1 LLFDNSGELKLTLP
15 CSPSEHRSVLTVV
28 SYNKGFVTGG
38 EDGCI
43 RVFEKIDDPKEAY
56 RRTRE
61 HRIDETAGVFVR
73 ALSVSPRDEVLG
85 ITLSSCQLYHM
96 SLSSS
101 DMLKTDETPALDHI
115 LTPFHNGAILGLDV
129 CARKPL
135 VVTCGVDKTV
145 RVWNYLEKTCELAK
159 TFTEEAFSVAFHP
172 SGFHVIV
179 GFSDK
184 LRLMN
189 LLMEELRTYKEIPIK
204 ACREVRFAHGGEYFA
219 AVNSNAIQVY
229 KTYTC
234 DVVCNLRGHNAK
246 VRSLCWSQDDSH
258 LVSSGMDGAVNEYSI
273 PEEGRRKSDYMH
285 KGTNFTSVVVHT
297 DTSASTT
304 HNVLYLVGSDRMI
317 KEVQG
322 GAQGGE
328 LTHYIESEKTL
339 GQLALAHGAK
349 ALFAGVA
356 EPEEPGAIR
365 AYGFPPQAHEYTE
378 YQTHAG
384 PVTRMCV
391 THDDGTIFTTGED
404 GTLYIYE
411 VRRKDKGTRRD
422 KEGAL
427 PFADE
432 ILVTKAFL
440 EEKQAALLDFER
452 QVEELENQIDF
463 QLRHRDSYHK
473 EKMAELEEKYSQ
485 EIEQERTKYELL
497 REEKNE
503 MELEY
508 VENMK
513 DLEEQHAGQTQKLE
527 ASFQHK
533 MAIEVQRYQKLAADL
548 DRERSEWETQ
558 HKALLEQH
566 QKVLEARQQAFD
578 EQRMRNNEERQTIM
592 EEKQEAFQRHQEMLL
607 QLEMDADREI
617 EELKE
622 MYETQLTQEKDEKV
636 RLRGQAGIHRKHHE
650 DLKRQMT
657 KKEEELA
664 QKMDLNKKKQ
674 EKIDALLKDKESNEK
689 EIRERDKT
697 IGDKEQRIY
706 DLKKQNQEL
715 EKFKF
720 VLDYKIK
727 ELKAQIDPKNDD
739 IAGMKQQI
747 RAMDFELEE
756 YQRKNKQLALD
767 ISQLQMKQRALVEE
781 IKSQKKK
788 LFGDLMLIKRF
799 KLDLDECVAF
809 ASEPKHLKEAVA
821 ALFRK
826 YVQSTVRTLDLD
838 TDAQKEYNRQR
849 NYLEKSVDS
858 LKRKLAKDSE
868 VHRIDNMRIMQEN
881 VSLIREIND
890 LRREINFLK
899 HERVSLQVSEKRAKA
914 GSQLEAQKSTLE
926 KELAAQREELRQL
939 QMQVGAEGMG
949 DGEEAGAGDGAP
961 PDSPE
966 N

>member
-1 LLFDNSGELKLTLP
+1 MLLFDSSGELKLTLP
-15 CSPSEHRSVLTVV
+15 CSPAEHRSVLTIVA
-28 SYNKGFVTGG
+28 YNKGFVTGG

-43 RVFEKIDDPKEAY
+43 RVFEKTDDPKEAY
-56 RRTRE
+56 RNVRT

-73 ALSVSPRDEVLG
+73 SVCVSPRDEVLG
-85 ITLSSCQLYHM
+85 ITLSSCQLFQM

-101 DMLKTDETPALDHI
+101 DLLKTEETPALDYI
-115 LTPFHNGAILGLDV
+115 LAPFHNGAILGLDV
-129 CARKPL
+129 CVRKPL

-145 RVWNYLEKTCELAK
+145 RVWNYVDKTCELAK

-172 SGFHVIV
+172 SGFHLIV

-204 ACREVRFAHGGEYFA
+204 AWREVKFAHGGEYFA

-234 DVVCNLRGHNAK
+234 EVVCNLRGHNTK
-246 VRSLCWSQDDSH
+246 VKALSWSQDDSI
-258 LVSSGMDGAVNEYSI
+258 LVSCGMDGAVNEYSI
-273 PEEGRRKSDYMH
+273 PEEGRRMSDCMH
-285 KGTNFTSVVVHT
+285 KGTTFTSIVIHT
-297 DTSASTT
+297 DVQMQS
-304 HNVLYLVGSDRMI
+304 HNIMYVVGSDRMI

-322 GAQGGE
+322 GNQAGE
-328 LTHYIESEKTL
+328 ITNFIETEKTL
-339 GQLALAHGAK
+339 GQLALAHSAR

-365 AYGFPPQAHEYTE
+365 AYTFPPQRDGVIET
-378 YQTHAG
+378 QTHAG

-391 THDDGTIFTTGED
+391 TLDDGMLFTAGED

-411 VRRKDKGTRRD
+411 VRRKDKATRRD

-440 EEKQAALLDFER
+440 EDKKAALLDFER

-463 QLRHRDSYHK
+463 QLRHRESYHK

-508 VENMK
+508 IENMK
-513 DLEEQHAGQTQKLE
+513 DIEEAHHGQTQKLE

-533 MAIEVQRYQKLAADL
+533 MSIEVQRYQKLSADL
-548 DRERSEWETQ
+548 DRERQDWNTQ
-558 HKALLEQH
+558 HAALLEQH
-566 QKVLEARQQAFD
+566 SKVLEARQQRFD
-578 EQRMRNNEERQTIM
+578 EQRMHNNEERQRIM
-592 EEKQEAFQRHQEMLL
+592 EEKQEAFKRHLEMLL

-622 MYETQLTQEKDEKV
+622 MFEMQLAQEKDEKV
-636 RLRGQAGIHRKHHE
+636 RLRGQAGIHQKHHE

-657 KKEEELA
+657 TKEKDLTD
-664 QKMDLNKKKQ
+664 KMELNKRKQ

-697 IGDKEQRIY
+697 ISDKEHRIF

-739 IAGMKQQI
+739 IAEMRQQI
-747 RAMDFELEE
+747 KAMEGELDD
-756 YQRKNKQLALD
+756 YMRKNKQLALD
-767 ISQLQMKQRALVEE
+767 ISQLQMKQRAL
-781 IKSQKKK
+781 
-788 LFGDLMLIKRF
+788 
-799 KLDLDECVAF
+799 
-809 ASEPKHLKEAVA
+809 
-821 ALFRK
+821 
-826 YVQSTVRTLDLD
+826 
-838 TDAQKEYNRQR
+838 
-849 NYLEKSVDS
+849 
-858 LKRKLAKDSE
+858 
-868 VHRIDNMRIMQEN
+868 QE
-881 VSLIREIND
+881 
-890 LRREINFLK
+890 
-899 HERVSLQVSEKRAKA
+899 
-914 GSQLEAQKSTLE
+914 
-926 KELAAQREELRQL
+926 
-939 QMQVGAEGMG
+939 
-949 DGEEAGAGDGAP
+949 
-961 PDSPE
+961 
-966 N
+966 